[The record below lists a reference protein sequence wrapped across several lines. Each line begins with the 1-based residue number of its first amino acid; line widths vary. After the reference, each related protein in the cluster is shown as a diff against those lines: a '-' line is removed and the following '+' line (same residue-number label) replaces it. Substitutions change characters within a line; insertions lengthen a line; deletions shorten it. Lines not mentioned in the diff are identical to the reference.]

1 MKNKSIKTI
10 LTTALAGVIV
20 VGNVMVTNAATV
32 SGNDVTTP
40 QTPGTTETVS
50 GNNVTTPQT
59 PGASET
65 VSGNNVT
72 TPQTPGTTGT
82 VSGNT
87 ISVQPSG
94 TVSDGAGTPAAV
106 SGGSV
111 AVQRAAYTSNTVSFG
126 GTVIKSTV
134 AGVFIAPN
142 VNGVAVT
149 TPIETVNA
157 LFGLAADQKATVMVL
172 EANAKNSPESYAVAQ
187 SAAANIRGNVVAML
201 NIEFGF
207 RQNGRY
213 TDLSD
218 STAKAEM
225 AVGLPAAADTG
236 KTYKVLTIKAGGA
249 VTVSDDLDK
258 DPNTVTIAFGGG
270 KAAYALVAID

>member
-1 MKNKSIKTI
+1 MKNKSIKRM
-10 LTTALAGVIV
+10 LTTALAGVMI

-32 SGNDVTTP
+32 SGNDVATP
-40 QTPGTTETVS
+40 ETPGV
-50 GNNVTTPQT
+50 
-59 PGASET
+59 SET
-65 VSGNNVT
+65 VSGNTVT
-72 TPQTPGTTGT
+72 VKPDASAESG
-82 VSGNT
+82 VSSASNAST
-87 ISVQPSG
+87 SSSAS
-94 TVSDGAGTPAAV
+94 TGTPAAV
-106 SGGSV
+106 SGGSA
-111 AVQRAAYTSNTVSFG
+111 AVQRAAYTSSTVSLG
-126 GTVIKSTV
+126 GNAVKSTV

-149 TPIETVNA
+149 TPMETVNTS
-157 LFGLAADQKATVMVL
+157 FGLAADQTASVMVL

-187 SAAANIRGNVVAML
+187 STAENIKGNVVAML

-213 TDLSD
+213 TDLSN

-225 AVGLPAAADTG
+225 AVGLPNTADTG
-236 KTYKVLTIKAGGA
+236 KTYKVLTIKEGGI
-249 VTVSDDLDK
+249 VTVSDDLDN